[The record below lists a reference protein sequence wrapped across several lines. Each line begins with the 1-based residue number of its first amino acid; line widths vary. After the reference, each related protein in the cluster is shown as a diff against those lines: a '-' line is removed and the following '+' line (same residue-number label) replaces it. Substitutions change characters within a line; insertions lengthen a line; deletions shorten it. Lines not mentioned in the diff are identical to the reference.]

1 MAARIALIG
10 DYNAEVPAHRGIPRA
25 LALAAAEVGCGFDFS
40 WVPTSELV
48 RPAEQLARFTG
59 IWLVPASPYA
69 NTAGALDAIRFA
81 RESWRP
87 FLGTCGGFQHA
98 LLEFARNVLGQR
110 EAEHAEMNPGAEM
123 ALLSPLACDL
133 VEKSGGLRFEVGS
146 RLHRIYGIDQATE
159 EYRCRYALNPKY
171 APLFAGSD
179 LYFSAHDDD
188 GDPRAFEHLSHPFF
202 FGTLFQPERSALKD
216 GARPHPLIVAFMRA
230 ASETP
235 P

>member
-1 MAARIALIG
+1 MAARIGLIG
-10 DYNAEVPAHRGIPRA
+10 DYNAEVPAHRGIP
-25 LALAAAEVGCGFDFS
+25 LALGMAAAQVGCGVEFA
-40 WVPTSELV
+40 WVHTSELT
-48 RPAEQLARFTG
+48 RPVDQLTRFTG
-59 IWLVPASPYA
+59 IWSVPASPYA
-69 NTAGALDAIRFA
+69 NTEGALEAIRFA
-81 RESWRP
+81 RESWVP

-98 LLEFARNVLGQR
+98 LLEFARNVLGLR

-133 VEKSGGLRFEVGS
+133 VEKSGALRFEVGS
-146 RLHRIYGIDQATE
+146 RLHRIYGIDRATE

-179 LYFSAHDDD
+179 LCFSAHDDV
-188 GDPRAFEHLSHPFF
+188 GDPRAFEHLTHPFF
-202 FGTLFQPERSALKD
+202 FGTLFQPERSALKEN
-216 GARPHPLIVAFMRA
+216 ARPHPLILAFVRA